1 MRSFGTLALLSVVV
15 AMISADLP
23 STISPISTAAA
34 APVAGK
40 KAAAPN
46 RKEAPRVAERT
57 SRGNVART
65 TASSSLKAPSK
76 AAANASARAVAK
88 GTSAAARLGSRS
100 ATLSRSTGA
109 ARPLAERYTARAPK
123 AVAASKEGRSGPSS
137 AGKAREAATAR
148 LMHSDRGAAAALAGA
163 GIVSGAAADAALHP
177 FGQDAGGSP
186 SIGEAIGLHR
196 VSDPLALRSA
206 VALVVDARSGEVLYE
221 KNSNAVLPIAS
232 ITKVMM
238 SMVVLDARQPMGEK
252 LTIDET
258 DRDVERSSSS
268 KLPMGSVLTR
278 GELLQ
283 LALMSSENRAASAL
297 ARNYPGGLSAFV
309 SAANRKAAE
318 IGMRDS
324 VFTDGT
330 GLSSSNVSTARD
342 LALMV
347 EHASRYPLISE
358 YSTASELSVRTAY
371 GSRTFRTTNRMVGS
385 SDWDLTLQKTGY
397 ISESGNCLVMR
408 GKVDSRAVILVLLDS
423 YGRYS
428 RLGDAQRIRRWLEG

>member
-1 MRSFGTLALLSVVV
+1 MRSSGTLAALLSVVAATV
-15 AMISADLP
+15 LAGLP
-23 STISPISTAAA
+23 STISPIAAA
-34 APVAGK
+34 AAATPAGRNTAASTRGEPARPSQKTARMQAEVPVKASVKAPRTTAPKASGK
-40 KAAAPN
+40 SAKGGTVREKAAAS
-46 RKEAPRVAERT
+46 
-57 SRGNVART
+57 SRQ
-65 TASSSLKAPSK
+65 
-76 AAANASARAVAK
+76 
-88 GTSAAARLGSRS
+88 AARSVTPSTRS
-100 ATLSRSTGA
+100 ASRLAVTDRSVQPVRP
-109 ARPLAERYTARAPK
+109 AR
-123 AVAASKEGRSGPSS
+123 V
-137 AGKAREAATAR
+137 
-148 LMHSDRGAAAALAGA
+148 MHSDRGAAAALAGA
-163 GIVSGAAADAALHP
+163 GIGSGAAADAALHP
-177 FGQDAGGSP
+177 LSQDAGGSP

-196 VSDPLALRSA
+196 VADPLALRSA

-221 KNSNAVLPIAS
+221 KNYNAVLPIAS

-238 SMVVLDARQPMGEK
+238 SMVVLDARQPLGDK

-258 DRDVERSSSS
+258 DRDLERSSSS

-324 VFTDGT
+324 VFMDGT

-347 EHASRYPLISE
+347 EHASRYPLISA
-358 YSTASELSVRTAY
+358 YSTASELNVRTAY
-371 GSRTFRTTNRMVGS
+371 GTRTFRTTNRMVGS
-385 SDWDLTLQKTGY
+385 SDWDLSLQKTGY

-408 GKVDSRAVILVLLDS
+408 GKVDSRPVILVLLDS